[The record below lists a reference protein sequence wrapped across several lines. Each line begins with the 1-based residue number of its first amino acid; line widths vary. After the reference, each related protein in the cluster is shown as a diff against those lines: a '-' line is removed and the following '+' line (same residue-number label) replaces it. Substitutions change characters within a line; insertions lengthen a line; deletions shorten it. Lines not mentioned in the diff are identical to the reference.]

1 MKILYVATIGGFM
14 PFFKSLIR
22 ELINGGNEVDI
33 AANMSCYPLPEYYRE
48 WGCDIYQLS
57 CSRSPLSKGNWRCVK
72 ELKKIVSEKQYDI
85 VHCHT
90 PIAAVCT
97 RIACREVRKTGTKV
111 IYTAHGFHFY
121 TGAPLKNWILFYPV
135 EKLCSRWTDVLI
147 TINEEDYKRAKNHF
161 HIRRIENVPGVGINI
176 HKFADVKVDRDLK
189 RREVEVP
196 ENAFVILSVGELNRN
211 KNHQVVLRAMSILND
226 ANIHYV
232 IAGKGDQKEA
242 LIRLANKLK
251 ISNNLHLIGYRDDI
265 AELYKIADICC
276 FPSIRE
282 GFGLAAI
289 EGMASG
295 LPVIAGDNRGTRE
308 YVRNKENGYLCTS
321 NDYFQFAEAI
331 ARLCQNITLRKEMGE
346 HGQKKAKEFDLKIVD
361 KKMNEIYTSLYIS

>member
-22 ELINGGNEVDI
+22 ELIDGGNEVDI

-48 WGCDIYQLS
+48 WGCGIYQLS

-72 ELKKIVSEKQYDI
+72 ELKKIVSEKRYNI

-90 PIAAVCT
+90 PVAAVCT

-121 TGAPLKNWILFYPV
+121 SGAPLKNWILFYPV

-161 HIRRIENVPGVGINI
+161 HIRRIEYVPGVGIDV
-176 HKFADVKVDRDLK
+176 HKFANAKIDRDLK
-189 RREVEVP
+189 RKELEIP
-196 ENAFVILSVGELNRN
+196 ENAFVLFSVGELNQN

-232 IAGKGDQKEA
+232 IAGKGDQKKI
-242 LIRLANKLK
+242 LVNLADELG
-251 ISNNLHLIGYRDDI
+251 ISSQLHLIGYRKDVP
-265 AELYKIADICC
+265 ELYKMSDVYLL
-276 FPSIRE
+276 PSIRE
-282 GFGLAAI
+282 GLNVSVMEA
-289 EGMASG
+289 MASG
-295 LPVIAGDNRGTRE
+295 LPCIVSDIRGNRDMIDNGKGGFLFKTMDYINLNNRIKEVKGKIFWGL
-308 YVRNKENGYLCTS
+308 YNKEKVQKYDRKKINK
-321 NDYFQFAEAI
+321 
-331 ARLCQNITLRKEMGE
+331 NI
-346 HGQKKAKEFDLKIVD
+346 KK
-361 KKMNEIYTSLYIS
+361 IYRNAYIEGI